1 MPDRGS
7 DEWCNREMVN
17 KLIEPIDVS
26 GQDMIEI
33 SCLQHR
39 YNKRQGTIY
48 RQLRLGG
55 IQFLAFYNDIFE
67 FNLLIMECLDIFV
80 SDGKHLIMMIMNPVF
95 VS

>member
-55 IQFLAFYNDIFE
+55 I
-67 FNLLIMECLDIFV
+67 
-80 SDGKHLIMMIMNPVF
+80 
-95 VS
+95 